1 MHEEYKGWK
10 LDPPYNG
17 KHYTR
22 DIYVLSE
29 PDYISTFAEEGKRPT
44 CSVPI
49 LYDEKTNKIVNNES
63 AQIVFIFNSAFNKLA
78 KHPELDLYP
87 EHLQKE
93 IDEVNSWIYPHINDG
108 VYRCGFAKT
117 QAAYD
122 AALDAHWEAMD
133 RAESHLQGKQFL
145 VGEQLT
151 MADIR
156 LFPTLVRYDAVY
168 FSHFKTCRNHLAEM
182 PNLLAHTRRILQLEG
197 VKETVNLDSIV
208 EHYYWSQP
216 MVNPTRIVPRGLKRP
231 RGFEDILSM
240 NSIYTKKQPRDSSKL

>member
-1 MHEEYKGWK
+1 M
-10 LDPPYNG
+10 
-17 KHYTR
+17 
-22 DIYVLSE
+22 
-29 PDYISTFAEEGKRPT
+29 FAMEGKKPI

-49 LYDEKTNKIVNNES
+49 LFDEKTNKIVNNES
-63 AQIVFIFNSAFNKLA
+63 SQIDMMFNTAFNKLA
-78 KHPELDLYP
+78 KNPDLDLYP

-93 IDEVNSWIYPHINDG
+93 IDEVNGWIYAHINDG

-117 QAAYD
+117 QSAYD

-133 RAESHLQGKQFL
+133 RAEAHLEGKQFL

-168 FSHFKTCRNHLAEM
+168 FSHFKTCRNHLSEM

-197 VKETVNLDSIV
+197 VKETINLDSV
-208 EHYYWSQP
+208 MEHYYWSQVT
-216 MVNPTRIVPRGLKRP
+216 VNPTRIIPRGLKCP
-231 RGFEDILSM
+231 RGFEGLLTMKDFF
-240 NSIYTKKQPRDSSKL
+240 TKSQPREPGTSTGGYPAKS